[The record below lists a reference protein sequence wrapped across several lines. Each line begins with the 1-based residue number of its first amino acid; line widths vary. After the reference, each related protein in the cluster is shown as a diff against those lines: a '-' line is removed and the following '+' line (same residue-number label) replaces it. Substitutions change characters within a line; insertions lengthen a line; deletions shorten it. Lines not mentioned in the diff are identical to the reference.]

1 MSQLQANHSSHI
13 TLRPYTPED
22 CEEISLLFYE
32 TVHTVNAKDYSRQ
45 QLDVWA
51 TGSIDLAAWNKSFLA
66 HTSFVAVDGETI
78 AGFGDIDSSGYLDRL
93 YVHKDYQGIGIA
105 TALCEKLEASVE
117 STTVTTH
124 ASITARPFFEH
135 RGYVVKKEQQVE
147 RQGILLTNYVME
159 KQQKNTTSQ
168 RILSNSL

>member
-1 MSQLQANHSSHI
+1 M
-13 TLRPYTPED
+13 
-22 CEEISLLFYE
+22 
-32 TVHTVNAKDYSRQ
+32 
-45 QLDVWA
+45 DVWA

-93 YVHKDYQGIGIA
+93 YVHKDHQGIGIA

-117 STTVTTH
+117 SATVTTH

-168 RILSNSL
+168 RVLSNGSKINVGVDDFKIDHLSQYFSFIIKRKKPPSASRQTNH